1 MLDIFIFKI
10 CFEKYFT
17 EFKSYYLGTLIS
29 EYLRI
34 LKNKI
39 VFVYLIKN
47 CTTMKLYKLLSFSF
61 LIATLTSCTFTENI
75 YINDNGTGKFA
86 VDMDGSALMEM
97 AGDQLAGQMGSDAKK
112 DIDSTFTF
120 KQLFEEKKDSIAKLS
135 PETQKELKKLENF
148 VVTTKMSSEKKQFLM
163 TMATDFKNVNELQD
177 ILQTLSTFQ
186 KLEGGAN
193 ANPLGN
199 GFGDNNSKLSYT
211 YDGKKFTRKAVID
224 QQKLAA
230 KAKDSAPDMSKMMFA
245 SSNYIVK
252 YHFPKKIKKV
262 SNPNALFS
270 DDRKSITI
278 QYSFTDYMENPDKLN
293 FDVEFEK

>member
-1 MLDIFIFKI
+1 
-10 CFEKYFT
+10 
-17 EFKSYYLGTLIS
+17 
-29 EYLRI
+29 
-34 LKNKI
+34 
-39 VFVYLIKN
+39 
-47 CTTMKLYKLLSFSF
+47 MKLYKLLGFFF
-61 LIATLTSCTFTENI
+61 LLATLTSCTFTENI
-75 YINDNGTGKFA
+75 YINDNGSGKFS
-86 VDMDGSALMEM
+86 VDMDGSSLMQM
-97 AGDQLAGQMGSDAKK
+97 AGDQIGSQMGGDAKK
-112 DIDSTFTF
+112 DIDTTFTF
-120 KQLFEEKKDSIAKLS
+120 KQLLAEKKDSIAKLS

-148 VVTTKMSSEKKQFLM
+148 VVTTKMSAEKKQFLM
-163 TMATDFKNVNELQD
+163 TLATDFKSVNELQD
-177 ILQTLSTFQ
+177 ILQTASTLQ

-199 GFGDNNSKLSYT
+199 GFGDNKSKLSYT
-211 YDGKKFTRKAVID
+211 YDGKKFTRKATID
-224 QQKLAA
+224 QQKLTE
-230 KAKDSAPDMSKMMFA
+230 KLNDSSADMSKMIFA

>member
-1 MLDIFIFKI
+1 M
-10 CFEKYFT
+10 
-17 EFKSYYLGTLIS
+17 
-29 EYLRI
+29 
-34 LKNKI
+34 
-39 VFVYLIKN
+39 KN
-47 CTTMKLYKLLSFSF
+47 CTLMKLYQLLSFSF

-75 YINDNGTGKFA
+75 TINENGTGKFS

-97 AGDQLAGQMGSDAKK
+97 AGDQIGSQMGADAKK

-135 PETQKELKKLENF
+135 PEAQKDLKKLENF
-148 VVTTKMSSEKKQFLM
+148 VVSTKMSSEKKQFLM
-163 TMATDFKNVNELQD
+163 NFATDFKNVNELQD
-177 ILQTLSTFQ
+177 ILQTISALQ
-186 KLEGGAN
+186 KLEGSAN
-193 ANPLGN
+193 ASPLGS
-199 GFGDNNSKLSYT
+199 GFGNNNSKLSYT

-224 QQKLAA
+224 KQKLAEI
-230 KAKDSAPDMSKMMFA
+230 KKDSTADMSKMMFA

-252 YHFPKKIKKV
+252 YNFPKKIKKV